1 MSPIA
6 QTTSQAEDG
15 QRTID
20 GEIPFAPRVGA
31 QHATGQHPSAP
42 ADPIVDARQPQLP
55 HRGARQDDR
64 FEGVPENRDEDQTG
78 RDERRRTHAIIIHS
92 SCRGASSERASARPS
107 AATRH
112 NYRHPICVR
121 LVKALAFPINS
132 VETARLLLRLPELAD
147 AEALMG
153 ISWDPEVVEQKQVTL
168 REPPGGLDLALKN
181 TKTCGAR

>member
-1 MSPIA
+1 
-6 QTTSQAEDG
+6 
-15 QRTID
+15 
-20 GEIPFAPRVGA
+20 
-31 QHATGQHPSAP
+31 
-42 ADPIVDARQPQLP
+42 
-55 HRGARQDDR
+55 
-64 FEGVPENRDEDQTG
+64 
-78 RDERRRTHAIIIHS
+78 
-92 SCRGASSERASARPS
+92 
-107 AATRH
+107 
-112 NYRHPICVR
+112 